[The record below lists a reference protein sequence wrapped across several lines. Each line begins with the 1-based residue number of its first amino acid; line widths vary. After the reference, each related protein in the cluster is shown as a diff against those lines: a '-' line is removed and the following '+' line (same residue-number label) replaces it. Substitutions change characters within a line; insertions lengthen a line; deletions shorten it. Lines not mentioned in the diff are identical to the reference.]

1 MNEMNGE
8 IKILKT
14 AEEPLLKRKIVDFE
28 VSHGASTTPKR
39 SELKS
44 KLSILLGAEENLLA
58 INGFRTTYG
67 LNKTFGQALVYGDAA
82 SMLVSEGKVKVQKEK
97 EGKNKKAAP
106 AQAK

>member
-1 MNEMNGE
+1 MNGE

-14 AEEPLLKRKIVDFE
+14 VEEPLLKRKVVDFE

-44 KLSILLGAEENLLA
+44 KLSVLLSADEKLMA
-58 INGFRTTYG
+58 IDDFRTTYG
-67 LNKTFGQALVYGDAA
+67 LNRAFGRALVYGDEAA
-82 SMLVSEGKVKVQKEK
+82 MLVSEGKVKVSKEK
-97 EGKNKKAAP
+97 EGKHKKG